1 MSAKQNTNTVQKWM
15 NENTDLIRIHTRKA
29 DQIPQRI
36 QQAVDAGMSK
46 SRQSY
51 IIEAVKA
58 RLDADGIPAA
68 DVSED

>member
-1 MSAKQNTNTVQKWM
+1 MSAKQNTKTVQKWM

-36 QQAVDAGMSK
+36 QQAVDAGK
-46 SRQSY
+46 ARSRQAY
-51 IIEAVKA
+51 IIEAIQQ